1 VLVLGVMCLSSAIA
15 SSSRVQGMAP
25 ETTIVTEIA
34 AGTETML
41 AVITAGGGGSSPSL
55 RYDVLPPDGRTAQ
68 SDASKSC

>member
-1 VLVLGVMCLSSAIA
+1 
-15 SSSRVQGMAP
+15 MAP